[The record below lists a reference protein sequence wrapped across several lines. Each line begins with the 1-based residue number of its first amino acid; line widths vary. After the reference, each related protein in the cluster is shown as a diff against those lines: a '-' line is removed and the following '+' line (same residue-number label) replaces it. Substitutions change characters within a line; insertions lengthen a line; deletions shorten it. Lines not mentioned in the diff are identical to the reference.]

1 MYSRKCAVFNEEV
14 PGIPIDWKIP
24 GVTNFLR
31 SLLQWI
37 SQNQRPTTA
46 VSPCESIPSFPHG
59 RNHESWWSPG
69 FQCPKKSGISMKR
82 NLRGSWQSFVNM
94 CLEVQ
99 VGNKGEKRYAGAL
112 CALIWNLQK
121 YIYNG
126 GLMIAY
132 QLLVKDA
139 VSPKMLLS
147 KKRNSKK
154 KTPLIQGMMG
164 GYIDIF
170 IINQSDNQMIWFL
183 LEEFR

>member
-1 MYSRKCAVFNEEV
+1 MNLSKSTTYDCSFAL
-14 PGIPIDWKIP
+14 WKHP
-24 GVTNFLR
+24 QF
-31 SLLQWI
+31 
-37 SQNQRPTTA
+37 
-46 VSPCESIPSFPHG
+46 SPWTQP
-59 RNHESWWSPG
+59 RVLVESWVSVPE
-69 FQCPKKSGISMKR
+69 KSGISMKR

-126 GLMIAY
+126 GLMIAC

-147 KKRNSKK
+147 KKRNSTKK
-154 KTPLIQGMMG
+154 NVFDSGNRRL
-164 GYIDIF
+164 DIF